1 MIECMFTIDYEI
13 YGNGEGTLGN
23 LVLEPTKQL
32 IKIFDQ
38 VGAKLV
44 FFVEAAELE
53 KIEETQSDPA
63 IYDVKI
69 QLKDLYK
76 EGHEI
81 ALHLHPQWYRGYYKD
96 GKWELDYSEYNLC
109 VLPEK
114 RIVEIVD
121 RSINY
126 LRSVLNDAG
135 YTPLSFRA
143 GNWLLQPTE
152 KVAKVLSERG
162 VKIDSSVFKGGLQYY
177 HKLDYRKAI
186 GNGYFWKFN
195 TNVNT
200 PDPQGI
206 LLEAPIHTKIVP
218 FWKLITS
225 KRVDLQ
231 RKSAAG
237 NQTIK
242 QKIYRIFD
250 RMRLRQ
256 PLKLDFCR
264 MTVTELVAMME
275 EIIEEDQN
283 SPNTL
288 KPVVLIG
295 HTKDLEDL
303 ETVEIF
309 LKYLEEQKIKL
320 TTFQAVYQHMLQYSI

>member
-1 MIECMFTIDYEI
+1 MIECLFTIDYEI

-23 LVLEPTKQL
+23 LVLEPARQL
-32 IKIFDQ
+32 KTIFDK
-38 VGAKLV
+38 VDAKLV

-53 KIEETQSDPA
+53 KIEEAQSDPA
-63 IYDVKI
+63 IYDVKSQI
-69 QLKDLYK
+69 KDLYT

-81 ALHLHPQWYRGYYKD
+81 ALHLHPQWYKGYYND

-114 RIVEIVD
+114 RITEIID
-121 RSINY
+121 RSINF
-126 LRSVLNDAG
+126 LRSALHDYD

-143 GNWLLQPTE
+143 GNWLFQPTQTT
-152 KVAKVLSERG
+152 AKILFSRG
-162 VKIDSSVFKGGLQYY
+162 IKIDSSVFKGGLQYY
-177 HKLDYRKAI
+177 YKLDYRRAI
-186 GNGYFWKFN
+186 GNGFFWKFN

-200 PDPQGI
+200 PYPQGI
-206 LLEAPIHTKIVP
+206 LLEIPIHTKMVP

-225 KRVDLQ
+225 KRVGLQ

-237 NQTIK
+237 NQTMK
-242 QKIYRIFD
+242 QKLYRIFD
-250 RMRLRQ
+250 RVRLRQ

-264 MTVTELVAMME
+264 MSITELVAMME
-275 EIIEEDQN
+275 EIIEEDQL
-283 SPNTL
+283 SPDTL

-295 HTKDLEDL
+295 HTKDLIDL

-309 LKYLEEQKIKL
+309 LKYLEEQKIKP
-320 TTFQAVYQHMLQYSI
+320 TTFQAIYQQMLKYCI